1 MTKEIVLIGGA
12 SASGKT
18 TFVKRFVKENTDYC
32 AYRRVEAFDECAKE
46 LDVPF
51 EQRFQKV
58 PSEVVDNKIID
69 TLEAKQKLIH
79 DIHYAL
85 QRGRDFV
92 NGEADLMYVTPI
104 SDYFIEALL
113 EKGTR
118 VIASHIICSEED
130 LYKRAVLRYERGE
143 RELRANS
150 FEDAL
155 SQREWE
161 RKLWIELYK
170 KFNLEHIELN
180 SSNNT
185 PEEMTNIMN
194 IQILSKR
201 R

>member
-1 MTKEIVLIGGA
+1 MDTFNFNLFKYFYYIVIYNGFTNA
-12 SASGKT
+12 SKYLNISQPSLS
-18 TFVKRFVKENTDYC
+18 FSIKR
-32 AYRRVEAFDECAKE
+32 
-46 LDVPF
+46 
-51 EQRFQKV
+51 
-58 PSEVVDNKIID
+58 
-69 TLEAKQKLIH
+69 LE
-79 DIHYAL
+79 
-85 QRGRDFV
+85 
-92 NGEADLMYVTPI
+92 
-104 SDYFIEALL
+104 
-113 EKGTR
+113 
-118 VIASHIICSEED
+118 EED

-161 RKLWIELYK
+161 RKFWIELYK